1 MQSQKEDEEDDELN
15 RALAILISNTRSK
28 KRVLPLTQIAEWL
41 KVAVNKLGSYSA
53 VADRI
58 GLSPQMVGQFASV
71 DRLAPSARR
80 LVERR
85 KLDSVDAVAHM
96 AMLPAKQQKAVAKAL
111 TEGELDTSD
120 IRPVVQLQRA
130 GFSDSIEEIIARA
143 KNIKTKREYV
153 AEFVVRGSRDQE
165 RIIKTFQKYI
175 SPKEIIRVDIEGA
188 LGKLVLTQTGK
199 KELFRAARDLGISI
213 NQVIPRILE
222 G

>member
-28 KRVLPLTQIAEWL
+28 KRVLPLTEIAEWL

-71 DRLAPSARR
+71 DRLAASVRR
-80 LVERR
+80 LVETR

-96 AMLPAKQQKAVAKAL
+96 AMLPVKQQKAVAKAL
-111 TEGELDTSD
+111 TGGELDTSD

-165 RIIKTFQKYI
+165 RILKAFQKYI

-188 LGKLVLTQTGK
+188 LGRLVLTQTGK
-199 KELFRAARDLGISI
+199 KELLRAARELGISI